1 VGPTWEGPF
10 ALFDLPAYVRYC
22 RTDEELDA
30 FYDGVKARVKKFK
43 QDHLE
48 KDPSSSLQFDD
59 PVEIPSA
66 LPGLRW

>member
-1 VGPTWEGPF
+1 
-10 ALFDLPAYVRYC
+10 LFDLPAYVRYC